1 MLQCYNIFCTRI
13 SGPDGPLILVT
24 HAYYFLQGMT
34 AALTDFTII
43 NADYDLNFRT
53 TFLHQTF

>member
-1 MLQCYNIFCTRI
+1 MYTRI

-24 HAYYFLQGMT
+24 HAYYFLQGVT

-43 NADYDLNFRT
+43 NADYDLNF
-53 TFLHQTF
+53 